1 MHGTVLPPLK
11 KGWQATLDLRFQQ
24 AGG

>member
-11 KGWQATLDLRFQQ
+11 KGWQATLDLRFHQ
-24 AGG
+24 AG

>member
-24 AGG
+24 